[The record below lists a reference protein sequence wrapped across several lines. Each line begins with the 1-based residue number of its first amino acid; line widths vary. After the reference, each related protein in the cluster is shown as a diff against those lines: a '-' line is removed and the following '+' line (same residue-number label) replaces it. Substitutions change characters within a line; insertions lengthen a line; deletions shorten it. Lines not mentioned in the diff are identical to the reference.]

1 MRPVKVH
8 NPGSPKTEAPPKKLI
23 ELIDRYHPEPPV
35 IRWGL
40 TATSD
45 GRWALLVTVPEGTE
59 IPLAA
64 IEKSGGGFPIV
75 YEAEPDEP
83 ILPQHA

>member
-8 NPGSPKTEAPPKKLI
+8 NPGRPKLAAPPEKLV
-23 ELIDRYHPEPPV
+23 ELIDRYQPQPPV

-45 GRWALLVTVPEGTE
+45 GEWALFVTVPADTE

-64 IEKSGGGFPIV
+64 VEASGEGFPVV
-75 YEAEPDEP
+75 YEAEPGEP
-83 ILPQHA
+83 IRLQYA